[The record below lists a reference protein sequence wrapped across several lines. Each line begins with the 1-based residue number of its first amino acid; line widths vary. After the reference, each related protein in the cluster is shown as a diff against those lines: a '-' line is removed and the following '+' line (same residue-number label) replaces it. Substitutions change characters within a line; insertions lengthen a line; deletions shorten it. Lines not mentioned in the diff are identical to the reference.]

1 MSVLPKETECYEK
14 DNWKMGDH
22 IQTQKISKAVFIL
35 RPARWDG
42 TRHKKKEKNAIR
54 RWDQFVQRP

>member
-22 IQTQKISKAVFIL
+22 IQTPKISKAVFIL
-35 RPARWDG
+35 RPARRDG
-42 TRHKKKEKNAIR
+42 TRHKKNAVR